1 MKKFLLLLVALV
13 TLHVTSLAE
22 TPSYTLDFANKNT
35 ITGIPTSSG
44 STTNHATIGDIYIT
58 TSKCYKSSSNAY
70 LMIEKNGTLSFTLSN
85 PATKIILY
93 WSSGTST
100 KPSVGLYL
108 GTSTTAHGD
117 AHKPST
123 NGSATYNITDIYE
136 TTYTFKNDNAAN
148 AQLTKLEIYQELGK
162 PVTLS
167 FPENNYS
174 ATLGV
179 HFIAPELNI
188 SDPNA
193 AEFVEYSSR
202 DTNVA
207 TVDKDGNITLISDG
221 ITTITAEIKTGGEYR
236 ATSTSY
242 HLNVIDP
249 NATSGT
255 TIFKSTE
262 NEFQSSSTKGY
273 ITLNF
278 GGNGTATVFNAE
290 HVRFYASNSLT
301 ISSPQGTIIKGIE
314 FTQNGTY
321 SWDNIKVGDNVIS
334 DGKYT
339 AEENTNEI
347 VVTNSGSAQVRFTE
361 LKVNWVQLPSPAP
374 WARVSEDGLVTI
386 EVRVD
391 GKPVEAEI
399 FYAVTSS
406 NVAPEKVD
414 NIYSEPFQLNEGIS
428 YVWATARIEG
438 YATSPITNVLM
449 AQYDGDKAVIGLPY
463 TKHDANELREGHWYI
478 VVAQGNDG
486 SYLAM
491 GDVNAAGHHEA
502 IKVAHNGTSIDAVDF
517 DSKGIHEFQC
527 VGGNLVEKNS
537 HNHLA
542 PAPEAQEAHALSLVE
557 AAPTTTFA
565 NNGDSHSLTINGKT
579 LGYDT
584 TTGTFGFT
592 GDHTGNVMLYTTGG
606 NVNTGID
613 EVTVPTDDTVEYYN
627 LQGIRVTNPTGGLY
641 LRRQGNRVTK
651 VIL

>member
-1 MKKFLLLLVALV
+1 MVSPKTPVELKFA
-13 TLHVTSLAE
+13 
-22 TPSYTLDFANKNT
+22 ANEYN
-35 ITGIPTSSG
+35 INI
-44 STTNHATIGDIYIT
+44 DD
-58 TSKCYKSSSNAY
+58 
-70 LMIEKNGTLSFTLSN
+70 SFT
-85 PATKIILY
+85 
-93 WSSGTST
+93 
-100 KPSVGLYL
+100 
-108 GTSTTAHGD
+108 
-117 AHKPST
+117 
-123 NGSATYNITDIYE
+123 
-136 TTYTFKNDNAAN
+136 
-148 AQLTKLEIYQELGK
+148 
-162 PVTLS
+162 
-167 FPENNYS
+167 
-174 ATLGV
+174 
-179 HFIAPELNI
+179 APELTVTPA
-188 SDPNA
+188 DA
-193 AEFVEYSSR
+193 AEEVKYSSSK
-202 DTNVA
+202 TMVA
-207 TVDKDGNITLISDG
+207 TVDETTGAVTIVG
-221 ITTITAEIKTGGEYR
+221 HGETTITAAIKDSETYQN
-236 ATSTSY
+236 ASANYTLVVT
-242 HLNVIDP
+242 DP
-249 NATSGT
+249 NATEEAFVFGQMGLSDATAYTDFNKGVVSLK
-255 TIFKSTE
+255 FDKCNNS
-262 NEFQSSSTKGY
+262 NPPKYYNSSSDMRLY
-273 ITLNF
+273 
-278 GGNGTATVFNAE
+278 GGGT
-290 HVRFYASNSLT
+290 LT
-301 ISSPQGTIIKGIE
+301 ISVEKGYYLKRVTSAYHNKTNALSANHGTFNSD
-314 FTQNGTY
+314 FTTWAYDDTQKQDT
-321 SWDNIKVGDNVIS
+321 
-334 DGKYT
+334 
-339 AEENTNEI
+339 
-347 VVTNSGSAQVRFTE
+347 VVFTE
-361 LKVNWVQLPSPAP
+361 DGNTGNRSWTSIEVEYGQLTSPAP
-374 WARVSEDGLVTI
+374 WARVSEDGLVSI

-406 NVAPEKVD
+406 NVAPEKVE

-428 YVWATARIEG
+428 YVWATACIEG

-579 LGYDT
+579 LGYDA

-627 LQGIRVTNPTGGLY
+627 LQGIRVTSPTGGLY